1 MFERLRDFFTS
12 RRFVVILTVLVGI
25 VAVVYMLFITLIFD
39 PFEDDLEDM
48 AALVPREVDYFVRWQ
63 GIGSRFDGFPEPAAW
78 VEISDS
84 EVYREWK
91 GSGGEAD
98 FDEQFGVSKIFADLE
113 QMTSLTPAGLS
124 LENDLLRE
132 VALAGNGKMG
142 LGTSFDGLLMMR
154 VSFKVKAGVSM
165 LDFDFVRNKLPESLG
180 IESLGDQQYRLPS
193 FEPFG
198 FRDAY
203 LARSH
208 DVLLLASSREWLNK
222 AHELEVKSGED
233 SLALASVFHD
243 NVTAYLAEKDQPI
256 EIFMRWEKLRS
267 ELPHWPQIDGTEGYV
282 TRAFGSFFDTNLLRY
297 LAGYWLTGD
306 RFEIKFSGEVD
317 ATQSRT
323 DFQREWIESKHVSV
337 NRIHEFAG
345 MIPAESF
352 FFAAF
357 SGRPDE
363 VMIQLEG
370 ALDPEMR
377 RLLDELA
384 SGTGHYNGM
393 VDLLRTL
400 AQNVQPGLFL
410 AMRRNDY
417 QEKTG
422 DNKVEHDDAPVPA
435 IAILAKASG
444 TTSYEDLQK
453 MLEGDLSRLLDGE
466 VRQWI
471 LPLSGGSHGKSFSS
485 PAIPGTGEIVLVNL
499 PSKNAIAITNS
510 WDYATEIN
518 VAAMTSSSSAKAS
531 KIKLGRSDG
540 FREAVDSLNNGASL
554 FAWFD
559 PSASWQWIDKLSQA
573 VADNQFND
581 WMDTQYSGQRPGI
594 TQRLSQEMFGTT
606 GRLSAE
612 QQSQLINSVD
622 EALSALARDEKAQ
635 RLPQLAADFR
645 KALLPLKMLDWASFG
660 LKTSR
665 KAASVVISGELEL

>member
-63 GIGSRFDGFPEPAAW
+63 GAGSRFDGFPEPAAW
-78 VEISDS
+78 SEITDS
-84 EVYREWK
+84 EAYSQWK
-91 GSGGEAD
+91 GSGGVKD
-98 FDEQFGVSKIFADLE
+98 FDENFGISKMVADLE
-113 QMTSLTPAGLS
+113 QMTSYTPTGLS

-132 VALAGNGKMG
+132 IAVAGNGKLG
-142 LGTSFDGLLMMR
+142 LGTNFDGMLMLR

-180 IESLGDQQYRLPS
+180 IESLGDQQYRLPN

-203 LARSH
+203 LTRSH
-208 DVLLLASSREWLNK
+208 DVLLLASSRDWLNK
-222 AHELEVKSGED
+222 AHELEVKGGED

-256 EIFMRWEKLRS
+256 EIFLRWEKLRS
-267 ELPHWPQIDGTEGYV
+267 ELPHWPQIDGSEGFV

-345 MIPAESF
+345 MVPAESF

-357 SGRPDE
+357 AGRPDE
-363 VMIQLEG
+363 VMIELEG
-370 ALDPEMR
+370 ALDPEIR
-377 RLLDELA
+377 RFLDELA

-410 AMRRNDY
+410 AMRRNDFL
-417 QEKTG
+417 EKSAE
-422 DNKVEHDDAPVPA
+422 NKVDHDDTPVPV
-435 IAILAKASG
+435 IAILAKASSP
-444 TTSYEDLQK
+444 TSYDDLQK
-453 MLEGDLSRLLDGE
+453 MLESDLRRLLDGE

-471 LPLSGGSHGKSFSS
+471 LDLSGGSHGKSFSS

-518 VAAMTSSSSAKAS
+518 KAAMTSSSSASAS
-531 KIKLGRSDG
+531 KIKLGRKGG
-540 FREAVDSLNNGASL
+540 FRKAVDSLDNGASL

-559 PSASWQWIDKLSQA
+559 PSASWYWIDELSQG
-573 VADNQFND
+573 VAENQFND
-581 WMDTQYSGQRPGI
+581 WMDTQYGDQRPEI
-594 TQRLSQEMFGTT
+594 SRRLSQEMFGTT

-612 QQSQLINSVD
+612 QQSQLNNSVD

-635 RLPQLAADFR
+635 RLPKLAAEFR
-645 KALLPLKMLDWASFG
+645 KALLPLKLLDWASFG

-665 KAASVVISGELEL
+665 KTASAVISGELDL